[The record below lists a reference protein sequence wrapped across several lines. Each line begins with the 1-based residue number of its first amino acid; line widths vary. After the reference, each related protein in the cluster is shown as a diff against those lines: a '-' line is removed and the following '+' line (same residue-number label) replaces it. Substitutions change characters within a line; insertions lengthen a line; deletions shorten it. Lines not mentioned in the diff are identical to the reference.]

1 MLIKRGYK
9 GIDRG
14 MLFRMISKQKT
25 RDRRNPVAT
34 AVGGRVKE
42 CRIAAGF
49 SQEELADAA
58 LLDRTRIS
66 AIERAVANPT
76 VETLAC
82 ICYVLGLTLSELFEP
97 LRIALEPVGERPTS
111 TEPDE
116 PKPRRLR

>member
-1 MLIKRGYK
+1 M
-9 GIDRG
+9 
-14 MLFRMISKQKT
+14 SAKQKT
-25 RDRRNPVAT
+25 RDRRNPVAA
-34 AVGGRVKE
+34 AVGRRVKE

-82 ICYVLGLTLSELFEP
+82 ICYVLELTLSELFEP
-97 LRIALEPVGERPTS
+97 LQIALEPVGERPAS
-111 TEPDE
+111 TESDE